1 METLDGNYS
10 NIRKKI
16 DRLENVLGLDLD
28 KLMSGETNSAE
39 NMQSYYNVTDFA
51 FKKFHSKYGFMHFHV
66 SQNGKFSPEDAFYQ
80 PDTVARFIKPGDKV
94 LELGFGK
101 GANIFYLAKKC
112 PDVEFTGLDLCTVHE
127 KNTLPNV
134 TLMHQDYQK
143 LSNFADNTFDVIYG
157 IETLCCCSAKR
168 SAFREFNR
176 VLKPGGHFIVY
187 DYETPERFETY
198 DRPVQTGI
206 AFWTKG
212 GAGAQIES
220 EEEWLEHYRE
230 NNFKV
235 ESITD
240 LSKTVLLDFKRLE
253 RLATPVI
260 DSKTKAK
267 LTFGILPDLLTN
279 NVIIG
284 YIGYDLYNE
293 GFIKYKEWIMTK

>member
-1 METLDGNYS
+1 MNTLDGNYS
-10 NIRKKI
+10 NVREKI
-16 DRLENVLGLDLD
+16 YKLENDLGLNLD
-28 KLMSGETNSAE
+28 KLMAGETNSAE
-39 NMQSYYNVTDFA
+39 NMQTYYRVTDFA

-66 SQNGKFSPEDAFYQ
+66 SKNGKFSQEDGFYQ
-80 PDTVARFIKPGDKV
+80 PNMAASFIKPGDKV

-101 GANIFYLAKKC
+101 GANIFYLAEKF
-112 PDVEFTGLDLCTVHE
+112 PDVEFVGLDLCTVHGE
-127 KNTLPNV
+127 NTLPNV
-134 TLMHQDYQK
+134 KLIHQNYQD

-187 DYETPERFETY
+187 DYATPERFETY
-198 DRPVQTGI
+198 DPPVQTGI
-206 AFWTKG
+206 AFWTKA
-212 GAGAQIES
+212 GAGTLIES
-220 EEEWLEHYRE
+220 EEEWMEHYRA

-235 ESITD
+235 VSITD
-240 LSKTVLLDFKRLE
+240 LSKEMLPDMKRLE
-253 RLATPVI
+253 KLATPVI